1 MRCSIGCRTVV
12 GLGLTLALAVPAG
25 WTAAADAPLLRY
37 GFQAGKEYCYDVKIV
52 ADTDDSEETREGVIS
67 YKVLSATD
75 QQGVVKHSGVLAARS
90 KPKPG
95 VVTGPPMFGPPGFG
109 GPRGFGGPPGF
120 GGPRMIVGP
129 EGVTL
134 NRQGKMLVARELT
147 HLPFLLGD
155 LELLVFEEFP
165 AEARAQWAREE
176 DIVVQER
183 SSGPFPFM
191 FGPPRA
197 ASTSQ
202 RTAKERHEYAVLG
215 VQGDSIRL
223 SRKYSLRTGN
233 EGGGAP
239 RFDMSGSGQFT
250 FDAREGMIAAMAMKY
265 EIRVNEPNV
274 TLRVPVSLTY
284 RLLTPAELAEHRKRE
299 EEAKAK
305 AAAETAKANAP
316 KPFEAGERE
325 RLLADLQSVD
335 ERKMQAAADR
345 LAKAP
350 ADEGAAEVAK
360 ALAPLLTHSNDWVKG
375 AAASALIAWATP
387 EVEAEL
393 VQGSKS
399 ENLWVRGRSIQA
411 LGRVKTEKAAEA
423 VAAQMYRNRGEAAKA
438 MKEMGP
444 VAEAAAISCLKD
456 RDGWV
461 RGEACAVLA
470 EIGGARSL
478 GALAE
483 LAKQGDMW
491 DKQHA
496 DKAITAI
503 KKRPAEGVGSAER
516 PAKTAGTKPVLRTWR
531 DASGVFEIEATLVD
545 VQDGRVRLKRKDG
558 RIIAVPIEKLSEADQ
573 AFLRRQTKG
582 Q

>member
-1 MRCSIGCRTVV
+1 MRWSTGCGTLV
-12 GLGLTLALAVPAG
+12 GLGLTLALVVPCVGAR
-25 WTAAADAPLLRY
+25 AADPPRLRY
-37 GFQAGKEYCYDVKIV
+37 GFQAGKEYSYDVKIV

-67 YKVLSATD
+67 YRVLSATD
-75 QQGVVKHSGVLAARS
+75 EQGVVKQSGVLAAKS
-90 KPKPG
+90 KPKPRPG
-95 VVTGPPMFGPPGFG
+95 GLIGPPRLGGF
-109 GPRGFGGPPGF
+109 PRFGGPPRF
-120 GGPRMIVGP
+120 VTGP

-134 NRQGKMLVARELT
+134 DRRGKMLVSRELT

-155 LELLVFEEFP
+155 VEVLVFEEFP
-165 AEARAQWAREE
+165 SEARAQWSNQH

-183 SSGPFPFM
+183 TSGPFPFM
-191 FGPPRA
+191 FGPPGA
-197 ASTSQ
+197 TSSTQ
-202 RTAKERHEYAVLG
+202 RTAKERLEYAVLD
-215 VQGDSIRL
+215 VQGDSVRL
-223 SRKYSLRTGN
+223 RKKYSLRTGD
-233 EGGGAP
+233 EGGAAP
-239 RFDMSGSGQFT
+239 RFDMSGTGDFT
-250 FDAREGMIAAMAMKY
+250 FDVKEGMIAAMAMKY

-284 RLLTPAELAEHRKRE
+284 RLLTPDELAEHRKRA
-299 EEAKAK
+299 EEARAK
-305 AAAETAKANAP
+305 AAAEAAKANAP

-335 ERKMQAAADR
+335 ERKIQAAVDR

-350 ADEGAAEVAK
+350 ADDRAAEVAK
-360 ALAPLLTHSNDWVKG
+360 VLAPLLTHSNDWIKG

-411 LGRVKTEKAAEA
+411 LARVKTEKAAEA

-438 MKEMGP
+438 MREIGA
-444 VAEAAAISCLKD
+444 VAEPAAISCLKD

-470 EIGGARSL
+470 DIGGPRSL
-478 GALAE
+478 EALAE
-483 LAKQGDMW
+483 FAKQGDMW

-496 DKAITAI
+496 DKAMTAI
-503 KKRPAEGVGSAER
+503 RKRLADGGSTPQKPSATAA
-516 PAKTAGTKPVLRTWR
+516 AKSAPRTWR

-545 VQDGRVRLKRKDG
+545 VQDGKVRLKRKDG
-558 RIIAVPIEKLSEADQ
+558 RILTVPIEKLSEADQ
-573 AFLRRQTKG
+573 AFLRRLAKG